1 MIGFSDMSHESRD
14 PVAVMPVDNSVGT
27 PYQERDPG
35 FLIVDNKLYIEAEA
49 AADLTTAIVDL
60 LDWLHFPNVH
70 VSATSTQSVSRLL
83 QSKVDEALFVMAHK
97 IARGT
102 QALENK
108 LFDDADG
115 VEET

>member
-1 MIGFSDMSHESRD
+1 MISFIEMAHESRE
-14 PVAVMPVDNSVGT
+14 PVAAMPVDNSVGT

-60 LDWLHFPNVH
+60 MEWLHFPNVN
-70 VSATSTQSVSRLL
+70 VSAASAQSISRLF
-83 QSKVDEALFVMAHK
+83 QSKVDEALFVVAHK
-97 IARGT
+97 IAKGT
-102 QALENK
+102 EALENK

>member
-1 MIGFSDMSHESRD
+1 MIGFSEMAHESRE
-14 PVAVMPVDNSVGT
+14 PEAAMPVENSVGT

-60 LDWLHFPNVH
+60 MEWLHFPNAN
-70 VSATSTQSVSRLL
+70 VSAASAQSISRLF
-83 QSKVDEALFVMAHK
+83 QSKVDEALFVVAHK
-97 IARGT
+97 IAKGT
-102 QALENK
+102 EALENK

>member
-1 MIGFSDMSHESRD
+1 MIGFIEMAHESRE
-14 PVAVMPVDNSVGT
+14 PEAAMPVDNSVGT

-60 LDWLHFPNVH
+60 MEWLHFPNAN
-70 VSATSTQSVSRLL
+70 VSAASAQSISRLF
-83 QSKVDEALFVMAHK
+83 QSKVDEALFVVAHK
-97 IARGT
+97 IAKGT
-102 QALENK
+102 EALENK

>member
-1 MIGFSDMSHESRD
+1 MIGFSDMAHESRE
-14 PVAVMPVDNSVGT
+14 PVAAMPVDNSVGT

-97 IARGT
+97 IAKGT

-108 LFDDADG
+108 LLDDADG

>member
-1 MIGFSDMSHESRD
+1 
-14 PVAVMPVDNSVGT
+14 MPVDNSVGT